1 MGHERLGFLPRTKQ
15 WNAIVELL
23 SSFEGE
29 PSSVAQI
36 ANDTLIAIKKLY
48 KLTNGK
54 MFVLETKG
62 QVSRQVMEKRK
73 ALEEWIAAANNLGEN
88 GDWRC
93 DTSYN
98 IADVEGIIKKNSDS
112 SLEYE

>member
-15 WNAIVELL
+15 WNAIVEQL
-23 SSFEGE
+23 SSFEGD

-54 MFVLETKG
+54 
-62 QVSRQVMEKRK
+62 
-73 ALEEWIAAANNLGEN
+73 
-88 GDWRC
+88 WRC
-93 DTSYN
+93 GTSYN
-98 IADVEGIIKKNSDS
+98 IADVDVIIAKHVQMEAISK
-112 SLEYE
+112 